1 MAESA
6 LFQKLR
12 RLARKFELQ
21 IHKLKGANLFVLVDT
36 QTVTTPPMTLAQLEA
51 WLADLAE
58 NNQD

>member
-21 IHKLKGANLFVLVDT
+21 IHKLKGKNFFVLVDK
-36 QTVTTPPMTLAQLEA
+36 QAGISAPMTVEQLERT
-51 WLADLAE
+51 LADLAQ
-58 NNQD
+58 N